1 MKKLIKHI
9 VISFFALSAGFLF
22 AQSHS
27 QMEFNC
33 QTCHA
38 CETPTKSNPCLIEC
52 PREQMMTVYQTPEQ
66 SPNILTLNKMKSV
79 EDLYEPV
86 VFSHRLH
93 AEMAGMSGGCEMCH
107 HYNPPG
113 NVVSCSECHS
123 VSRKREDISKPDL
136 KAAFHRQCIDCHKQW
151 EETVECKSCHEL
163 NSSGK
168 SAFEE
173 REKADERVHPPI
185 VEPKKIVYETSEYDD
200 NNKVTFFHNEHTD
213 LYGFECQDCHQNES
227 CAKCH
232 DRKEPVSSAEL
243 EVTLKHQKCALC
255 HDTEDNCESCHMNKE
270 MEPFN
275 HKQRTGF
282 DLSPYHTKLS
292 CVKCHQTNQVF
303 TGLSSNCNV
312 CHENWAPDNFDH
324 SIVGLRLSENHIEW
338 TCDVCHENRD
348 FTKTPTC
355 STCHEEDITYPDFE
369 PGERIE

>member
-1 MKKLIKHI
+1 MKKLMKHI
-9 VISFFALSAGFLF
+9 VISFFVFGIGTLF

-38 CETPTKSNPCLIEC
+38 CETPTKSDPCLIEC
-52 PREQMMTVYQTPEQ
+52 PREQMMTVHQTPEQ
-66 SPNILTLNKMKSV
+66 SPEIITLNKMKSV

-136 KAAFHRQCIDCHKQW
+136 KAAFHRQCIDCHREW
-151 EETVECKSCHEL
+151 SGELACESCHEL

-168 SAFEE
+168 TAFEE
-173 REKADERVHPPI
+173 RAKVDERLHPPI
-185 VEPKKIVYETSEYDD
+185 VEPTKIVYETSEYDD
-200 NNKVTFFHNEHTD
+200 NNKVTFFHNEHTG

-227 CAKCH
+227 CVKCH
-232 DRKEPVSSAEL
+232 DRKEPVASGEIEL
-243 EVTLKHQKCALC
+243 TMKHQKCASC
-255 HDTEDNCESCHMNKE
+255 HDTEDNCETCHMNKE

-282 DLSPYHTKLS
+282 DLFPHHAKLS
-292 CVKCHQTNQVF
+292 CVQCHQTTQVF

-324 SIVGLRLSENHIEW
+324 SITGLKLSENHVEW
-338 TCDVCHENRD
+338 TCDVCHEDRD